1 MNIGAPC
8 RQSGLYAF
16 WAAMGSPEEER
27 RCVKLTR
34 FKKMSS
40 TPELDK
46 YDDEGEDG
54 SEAEEA
60 GVASEEEEEEMPPE
74 VPADEGDT
82 VPKVTV
88 ATPPKP
94 TYVATPPKP
103 TYADKVKG
111 VRSVAAGTTCAV
123 LARTVENSKAAGRRG
138 SEQSEA
144 PARQA
149 PAQAASE
156 ADETEE
162 SPPEFLS
169 CGDQDSLHLSDVED
183 THNSFTSTPTSSTS
197 STSSSPAPLDIS
209 DVLRISEDVLAQSP
223 GKTLRLL
230 QVGGRCPA
238 PARHLPNPRPHA
250 WHTWRAAARWWRW
263 RWRRRG
269 REHVGM
275 GEVCCL
281 QLTTHTT
288 ITLRE
293 QEPARDP
300 PQTPLSRQLTGHGC
314 LGDLGACLGCQAKEV
329 QLVIGAPR
337 TLAVGKEKEE
347 EEEEEEEGKEKDA

>member
-1 MNIGAPC
+1 MRRVRAGSDASERCRRKAAPPSACMILFKKFLFMNIGAPC

-54 SEAEEA
+54 GEAEEA
-60 GVASEEEEEEMPPE
+60 GVASEEEEEEEMPAE
-74 VPADEGDT
+74 ATADEGDT
-82 VPKVTV
+82 VPRVTV
-88 ATPPKP
+88 
-94 TYVATPPKP
+94 VTPPKP

-111 VRSVAAGTTCAV
+111 VRSGAAGTTCAV
-123 LARTVENSKAAGRRG
+123 LARTVENSKAADGRG
-138 SEQSEA
+138 SELSAA
-144 PARQA
+144 PVCQGRKAPQA
-149 PAQAASE
+149 TSE
-156 ADETEE
+156 ADEIED

-183 THNSFTSTPTSSTS
+183 THNSFTSTATSSTS

-238 PARHLPNPRPHA
+238 PARHLPDPRPHA
-250 WHTWRAAARWWRW
+250 WHTWRAAARWR

-275 GEVCCL
+275 GKVCCL
-281 QLTTHTT
+281 
-288 ITLRE
+288 
-293 QEPARDP
+293 
-300 PQTPLSRQLTGHGC
+300 S
-314 LGDLGACLGCQAKEV
+314 
-329 QLVIGAPR
+329 
-337 TLAVGKEKEE
+337 
-347 EEEEEEEGKEKDA
+347 